1 MFLKCSF
8 SASKTPHWMVHALS
22 TTIGIIVS
30 AHFFYTNVIYQIL
43 LTFLAW
49 IMLHISNKIGHGCRG
64 LLSAILC
71 VSFNMICELFI
82 TIPVDWHQIRGAQ
95 MILSM
100 KLISV
105 ALDMDTDVSNQSS
118 KPEKPKEPEE
128 QPEEP
133 ELGKKAA
140 RKRKFFKKTEELQ
153 QQKKEPDNSDGPK
166 EILILHVPT
175 FLEYFGY
182 ALCPGTT
189 VFGPWVPYKD
199 YLAIYI
205 NPRWNFTWMTKIM
218 FSMIFGFLFLT
229 ISTCFIQWFI
239 PENQPKWISA
249 YRDAMSFRASHY
261 FVSFISEASAVACGF
276 GCQRSLAPHGVT
288 KWDVPVAEPHN
299 IEVPRSL
306 VEVVVSWNKPM
317 HQWLKQCNS
326 FVYPFCS

>member
-1 MFLKCSF
+1 
-8 SASKTPHWMVHALS
+8 MVHALS

-30 AHFFYTNVIYQIL
+30 AHFFYTNVMYQIL

-82 TIPVDWHQIRGAQ
+82 TSPVDWHQVRGAQ

-105 ALDMDTDVSNQSS
+105 AFDMDTDVFNQSN

-128 QPEEP
+128 SEEP
-133 ELGKKAA
+133 ELSKKAA

-153 QQKKEPDNSDGPK
+153 QQKTEKPEVEE

-182 ALCPGTT
+182 AMCPGTT

-205 NPRWNFTWMTKIM
+205 NPRWVRFQTLSFLSGKKSHFLNF
-218 FSMIFGFLFLT
+218 
-229 ISTCFIQWFI
+229 
-239 PENQPKWISA
+239 
-249 YRDAMSFRASHY
+249 
-261 FVSFISEASAVACGF
+261 SEFHV
-276 GCQRSLAPHGVT
+276 
-288 KWDVPVAEPHN
+288 DD
-299 IEVPRSL
+299 
-306 VEVVVSWNKPM
+306 
-317 HQWLKQCNS
+317 
-326 FVYPFCS
+326 